1 MQPTTVEYSSQ
12 LEKISPARPLS
23 ADPSIRTH
31 SQPDALLPGG
41 RPLSWRS
48 LRATTRD
55 HWRSMLVFFLSMWLV
70 AGGMFWYVDLER
82 DGLAAQLLGS
92 LGVAGGAALLWIGA
106 FDLSS
111 WRMRRLTSAVEQIA
125 AGDLNAR
132 VPAHGHGDIGALSDA
147 LNRMAERLQRQ
158 SRKRS
163 RERDRLDTVLQ
174 VMNDGVI
181 MLNKH
186 GYVSILNP
194 AAAQILNV
202 KAEESLD
209 KSFVQVVKDYRV
221 ADVWLACVEHNLE
234 HSATLELT
242 SDVYIRV
249 IVTPFLRGD
258 ANGFLVLLQDLS
270 HLHRLETIRRDFVSN
285 LSHELRTPL
294 ASLKALV
301 DTLRDGALEDPPAAT
316 HFLERMEIEVDEMT
330 QMVQELL
337 ELSRIESGQVPLRLF
352 PTKIAALVEPI
363 MERLRPQAERAQL
376 TLQLFLESKLPEVLV
391 DTDRIRTVLLN
402 LIHNAI
408 KFTPVGGTITV
419 RARLSAESLK
429 RDGSDV
435 VVISVTDSGIGIPA
449 EEIPRIFE
457 RFYKADRAR
466 SGGGTGLGL
475 AIAKHTVHAHNGQ
488 IWVESTEQIGSTF
501 FFTLPLVHIPL
512 LDR

>member
-132 VPAHGHGDIGALSDA
+132 VPAHGDGDIGALSDA

>member
-70 AGGMFWYVDLER
+70 AGGVFWYVDLER

>member
-1 MQPTTVEYSSQ
+1 
-12 LEKISPARPLS
+12 
-23 ADPSIRTH
+23 
-31 SQPDALLPGG
+31 
-41 RPLSWRS
+41 
-48 LRATTRD
+48 
-55 HWRSMLVFFLSMWLV
+55 MWLV
-70 AGGMFWYVDLER
+70 AGALFWHLDEER
-82 DGLAAQLLGS
+82 GALATWLLGS
-92 LGVAGGAALLWIGA
+92 LVAGGAALLWIGA

-111 WRMRRLTSAVEQIA
+111 WRMRQADLSAVEQIA
-125 AGDLNAR
+125 AGDLQMPGYLRTDMGESAR
-132 VPAHGHGDIGALSDA
+132 SVHA

-202 KAEESLD
+202 KLDDALD

-285 LSHELRTPL
+285 LCARAAHASGL
-294 ASLKALV
+294 AQGVGRYTARWRPRNS
-301 DTLRDGALEDPPAAT
+301 PAAT

-363 MERLRPQAERAQL
+363 MERLRPQAAA
-376 TLQLFLESKLPEVLV
+376 SPV
-391 DTDRIRTVLLN
+391 DTPTLFGEQTARG
-402 LIHNAI
+402 
-408 KFTPVGGTITV
+408 PGGYRPYTH
-419 RARLSAESLK
+419 
-429 RDGSDV
+429 G
-435 VVISVTDSGIGIPA
+435 PA
-449 EEIPRIFE
+449 QPAPQRHQI
-457 RFYKADRAR
+457 Y
-466 SGGGTGLGL
+466 SGTGNHHCAGSSLCR
-475 AIAKHTVHAHNGQ
+475 ACPV
-488 IWVESTEQIGSTF
+488 STPTS
-501 FFTLPLVHIPL
+501 L
-512 LDR
+512 

>member
-70 AGGMFWYVDLER
+70 AGGVFWYVDLER

-132 VPAHGHGDIGALSDA
+132 VPAHGDGDIGALSDA

-242 SDVYIRV
+242 SDVNIRV

>member
-1 MQPTTVEYSSQ
+1 MQPTTVEYPSQ
-12 LEKISPARPLS
+12 LEKISPSKSLS
-23 ADPSIRTH
+23 ADASIRTH
-31 SQPDALLPGG
+31 SQPDGLLPGG

-48 LRATTRD
+48 LRATARD
-55 HWRSMLVFFLSMWLV
+55 CWRSMLVVFLSMWLV
-70 AGGMFWYVDLER
+70 TGGVFWYLDAER
-82 DGLAAQLLGS
+82 DGLAARLLGS
-92 LGVAGGAALLWIGA
+92 LGVAGSVALLWIGA

-111 WRMRRLTSAVEQIA
+111 WRMRQLTSAVEQIA

-234 HSATLELT
+234 HTATLELT

-363 MERLRPQAERAQL
+363 MERLQPQAERAQL

-402 LIHNAI
+402 LLHNAI
-408 KFTPVGGTITV
+408 KFTPVGGTIIV
-419 RARLSAESLK
+419 RARLSAESLPGV
-429 RDGSDV
+429 DPDV

-466 SGGGTGLGL
+466 SSGGTGLGL

>member
-12 LEKISPARPLS
+12 LEKISPASPLS
-23 ADPSIRTH
+23 ADPSIRTP
-31 SQPDALLPGG
+31 SQPDELLPGG

-70 AGGMFWYVDLER
+70 AGGMFWYVDLAR

-132 VPAHGHGDIGALSDA
+132 VPAHGDGDIGALSDA

>member
-70 AGGMFWYVDLER
+70 AGGVFWYVDLER

-132 VPAHGHGDIGALSDA
+132 VPAHGDGDIGALSDA

>member
-1 MQPTTVEYSSQ
+1 MT
-12 LEKISPARPLS
+12 
-23 ADPSIRTH
+23 
-31 SQPDALLPGG
+31 GG
-41 RPLSWRS
+41 
-48 LRATTRD
+48 
-55 HWRSMLVFFLSMWLV
+55 V
-70 AGGMFWYVDLER
+70 FWYLDAER
-82 DGLAAQLLGS
+82 DGLAARLLGS
-92 LGVAGGAALLWIGA
+92 LGVAGSVALLWIGA

-111 WRMRRLTSAVEQIA
+111 WRMRQLTSAVEQIA

-402 LIHNAI
+402 L
-408 KFTPVGGTITV
+408 
-419 RARLSAESLK
+419 
-429 RDGSDV
+429 
-435 VVISVTDSGIGIPA
+435 
-449 EEIPRIFE
+449 
-457 RFYKADRAR
+457 
-466 SGGGTGLGL
+466 
-475 AIAKHTVHAHNGQ
+475 
-488 IWVESTEQIGSTF
+488 
-501 FFTLPLVHIPL
+501 
-512 LDR
+512 

>member
-70 AGGMFWYVDLER
+70 AGGMFWYVDLAR

-132 VPAHGHGDIGALSDA
+132 VPAHGDGDIGALSDA